1 MTGTFEAIQSTVVR
15 RSSDPSDVVVS
26 VEGYSFLTVLGTDQ
40 LQTIIMNKDCGSA
53 TLTGVGLHSL
63 FDGVNRW
70 GTVSMISKVSI
81 ERIVC

>member
-1 MTGTFEAIQSTVVR
+1 MR

-26 VEGYSFLTVLGTDQ
+26 VEGYSFLMVLGTDQ
-40 LQTIIMNKDCGSA
+40 LQTVIVDKDCGSA

-70 GTVSMISKVSI
+70 GAVSMISKTLI